1 MHYDFALAAY
11 EEARFCTKRY
21 QSDLYWRLRKK
32 VDPEWYELFNM
43 GCEL

>member
-1 MHYDFALAAY
+1 MSYDFAFACY
-11 EEARFCTKRY
+11 EEARFYTKHY
-21 QSDLYWRLRKK
+21 QPDLYWRLKQ